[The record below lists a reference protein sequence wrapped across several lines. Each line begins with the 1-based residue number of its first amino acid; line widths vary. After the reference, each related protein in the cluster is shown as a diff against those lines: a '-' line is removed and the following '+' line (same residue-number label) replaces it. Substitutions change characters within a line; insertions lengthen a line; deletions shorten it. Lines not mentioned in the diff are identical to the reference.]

1 MTEQHT
7 TMVDV
12 TDETFEADVLERS
25 HQLPIVVDF
34 WAEWCGPCRVL
45 GPILE
50 KLADEGKGKFLLAK
64 VDTDRA
70 QRMAQIFGIKSIPTV
85 IAFRDGKPVA
95 QFSGALPEDA
105 VREFLGRL
113 VPSPTD
119 EIVEEADKLRAS
131 APEQAEPLYLRALEI
146 DDGHIGACTG
156 LAEILAGR
164 GERDEARAIVE
175 KLLPATGAYA
185 ERMSQLQ
192 AELALGDVQPESS
205 EEELRERL
213 ATDPQDTRAMMEL
226 GQVLAANRRYP
237 EALDIFLQ
245 AAERDRDLAT
255 GDAKKRMVEVFHIV
269 GVRSELADDYR
280 KKLTRLLY

>member
-1 MTEQHT
+1 MTEQPT
-7 TMVDV
+7 TVINV

-45 GPILE
+45 GPTLE
-50 KLADEGKGKFLLAK
+50 KLADEGTGKFLLAK

-70 QRMAQIFGIKSIPTV
+70 QRVAQIFGIQSIPTV
-85 IAFRDGKPVA
+85 IAFRSGEPVA

-113 VPSPTD
+113 LPSPTD

-131 APEQAEPLYLRALEI
+131 SPEQAEPLYLRALEM
-146 DDGHIGACTG
+146 DDGHVGACIG

-164 GERDEARAIVE
+164 GEREEAQAIVE
-175 KLLPATGAYA
+175 KLQPATGAHA
-185 ERMSQLQ
+185 ERIDQLQ
-192 AELALGDVQPESS
+192 SELALGDVRLESS

-213 ATDPQDTRAMMEL
+213 AANPQDTSAMMEL

-245 AAERDRDLAT
+245 AAERDRVLAM
-255 GDAKKRMVEVFHIV
+255 GEAKKRMVEVFHVV

>member
-1 MTEQHT
+1 MTEQST
-7 TMVDV
+7 TVIDV

-45 GPILE
+45 GPTLE

-70 QRMAQIFGIKSIPTV
+70 QRVAQIFGIQSIPTV
-85 IAFRDGKPVA
+85 IAFKSGKPVA

-113 VPSPTD
+113 LPSPTD

-131 APEQAEPLYLRALEI
+131 APEQAEPLYLRALEM
-146 DDGHIGACTG
+146 DDGHVGASMG

-164 GERDEARAIVE
+164 GERDEAQAIVK
-175 KLLPATGAYA
+175 KLLPATGAHA
-185 ERMSQLQ
+185 ERIGRLQ
-192 AELALGDVQPESS
+192 SELALADVLSESS

-213 ATDPQDTRAMMEL
+213 AANPQDTSAMMAL
-226 GQVLAANRRYP
+226 GQMLAANRRYP
-237 EALDIFLQ
+237 EALDLFLQ
-245 AAERDRDLAT
+245 AAESDRVLAM
-255 GDAKKRMVEVFHIV
+255 GEAKKQMVEVFHVV

-280 KKLTRLLY
+280 KKLQRLLY

>member
-1 MTEQHT
+1 MTEQPT
-7 TMVDV
+7 TVIDV

-45 GPILE
+45 GPTLE
-50 KLADEGKGKFLLAK
+50 KLADEGQGKFLLAK

-70 QRMAQIFGIKSIPTV
+70 QRVAQIFGIQSIPTV
-85 IAFRDGKPVA
+85 IAFRAGEPVA

-105 VREFLGRL
+105 VREFLERL
-113 VPSPTD
+113 LPSPTD

-131 APEQAEPLYLRALEI
+131 APEQAEPLYLRALEM
-146 DDGHIGACTG
+146 DDGHVGASMG

-164 GERDEARAIVE
+164 GERDEAQAIVE
-175 KLLPATGAYA
+175 KLLPATGAND
-185 ERMSQLQ
+185 ERIGKLQ
-192 AELALGDVQPESS
+192 SELALAYVLSESS

-213 ATDPQDTRAMMEL
+213 AANPQDTSAMMAL

-237 EALDIFLQ
+237 EALDLFLQ
-245 AAERDRDLAT
+245 AAESDRVLAM
-255 GDAKKRMVEVFHIV
+255 GEAKKRMVEVFHVV

-280 KKLTRLLY
+280 KKLQRLLY

>member
-1 MTEQHT
+1 MTEQPT
-7 TMVDV
+7 TVIDV

-45 GPILE
+45 GPTLE
-50 KLADEGKGKFLLAK
+50 KLADEGQGKFLLAK

-70 QRMAQIFGIKSIPTV
+70 QRVAQIFGIQSIPTV
-85 IAFRDGKPVA
+85 IAFRAGEPVA

-105 VREFLGRL
+105 VREFLERL
-113 VPSPTD
+113 LPSPTD

-131 APEQAEPLYLRALEI
+131 APEQAEPLYLRALEM
-146 DDGHIGACTG
+146 DDGHVGASMG

-164 GERDEARAIVE
+164 GERDEAQAIVE
-175 KLLPATGAYA
+175 KLLPATGANA
-185 ERMSQLQ
+185 ERIGKLQ
-192 AELALGDVQPESS
+192 SELALAYVLSESS

-213 ATDPQDTRAMMEL
+213 AANPQDTSAMMAL

-237 EALDIFLQ
+237 EALDLFLQ
-245 AAERDRDLAT
+245 AAESDRVLAM
-255 GDAKKRMVEVFHIV
+255 GEAKKRMVEVFHVV

-280 KKLTRLLY
+280 KKLQRLLY